1 MKSING
7 VDLGDDD
14 AASEGLQGGGRS
26 LSDISV
32 SGDDSHLSGQHDVGG
47 SLDSVGQGLAD
58 SVQIVELALG
68 DGVVDIDRGDL
79 EFSLLEHLSQVVDSG
94 GRLLRQ
100 AADVLNV
107 LGVLLVDDVGQVAS
121 VVEDHVQGLAVGP
134 NDGLN
139 RGK

>member
-79 EFSLLEHLSQVVDSG
+79 EFSLLEHLSQVVHSG

-100 AADVLNV
+100 AADVLDV